1 MRPYKNYD
9 HQRHVDEQ
17 NPPGSLV
24 EWDLDPDDDMY
35 WHGLK
40 ATHGETMLV
49 LQTNNEWVP
58 PTSPG
63 SSFPACEVLQGGER
77 RWVAAMYLRVITT
90 PPTHSR

>member
-24 EWDLDPDDDMY
+24 EWDLDPDDDRY
-35 WHGLK
+35 WRNLRAHR
-40 ATHGETMLV
+40 GESMLV
-49 LQTNNEWVP
+49 LQTDNDWVP
-58 PTSPG
+58 HGTAAK
-63 SSFPACEVLQGGER
+63 FPACEVLQGGER